1 MANLAPKKCRRFFG
15 ILTIFS
21 LLFLGGKSQISK
33 NLKILGN
40 RFFSKWR
47 KLVRNDQK
55 QWNMVYK
62 RILKVLFAQIHHMG
76 HFWAEIRTLKFFT
89 RNYDCENRQKW
100 QKIQKND
107 DTFLGLNQPFLTIL
121 MWKKVQKM
129 TFECFTSNV
138 ELWSKK
144 SQNPPPKTIFRP
156 QMSIFGHFQKF
167 HLRVFSRNIE
177 VRRNF
182 DRQNS
187 RKKTWECSW
196 PPL

>member
-1 MANLAPKKCRRFFG
+1 M
-15 ILTIFS
+15 
-21 LLFLGGKSQISK
+21 
-33 NLKILGN
+33 KILEK

-62 RILKVLFAQIHHMG
+62 RILKVLFAQIQHMG

-89 RNYDCENRQKW
+89 RNYECEKSS
-100 QKIQKND
+100 KIQKND
-107 DTFLGLNQPFLTIL
+107 DTFGGLNQPIFTIL

-129 TFECFTSNV
+129 TFEWFTTNV

-144 SQNPPPKTIFRP
+144 SQNPPLKTIFRP

-167 HLRVFSRNIE
+167 HLWVFSRNIE
-177 VRRNF
+177 GRRNF